1 MSYTFGGYL
10 HIFAG
15 ITLAVIAIQ
24 FIRRRN
30 DLVRLK
36 RRYKGE
42 FRLLSD
48 PGHRAGNAV
57 SKRIE
62 ILAQERVVAAAKG

>member
-1 MSYTFGGYL
+1 MSDTFGGYL
-10 HIFAG
+10 HILVGMALVV
-15 ITLAVIAIQ
+15 TVIQ

-36 RRYKGE
+36 QRYKGE

-48 PGHRAGNAV
+48 SGHRAGNAV
-57 SKRIE
+57 SKRPQNSLHRRE
-62 ILAQERVVAAAKG
+62 GNYELC